1 MKWCCCSVAQMCP
14 TLWNPMDC
22 STPGLPVPHHLPKF
36 APVHV
41 HCIGDTIQPSHPLTP
56 SSPSALNL
64 SQHQG
69 LFQWVSCSL
78 SDDQNTGVSALA
90 SVLPMSIWDWFPSR
104 LTGLIL
110 LSKGLSGVFSSTIV
124 QRHQFFSTQ
133 LLYHPAITTMRD
145 HREDHSLNYPLKHVT
160 LGEHNPAPHSIPC
173 FTALLRQ
180 LATQMSSV
188 RTRRC
193 VCTGVITS
201 TRKDVS
207 PAQQPTSVGFLHL

>member
-1 MKWCCCSVAQMCP
+1 MIS
-14 TLWNPMDC
+14 
-22 STPGLPVPHHLPKF
+22 
-36 APVHV
+36 
-41 HCIGDTIQPSHPLTP
+41 
-56 SSPSALNL
+56 
-64 SQHQG
+64 
-69 LFQWVSCSL
+69 
-78 SDDQNTGVSALA
+78 
-90 SVLPMSIWDWFPSR
+90 
-104 LTGLIL
+104 L

-133 LLYHPAITTMRD
+133 LLYHPALTTIRD
-145 HREDHSLNYPLKHVT
+145 HQEDHSLNYALKHMT

-201 TRKDVS
+201 MRKDVS
-207 PAQQPTSVGFLHL
+207 PAQQPTSVGFLHLSPCTQSQPRTRPYTHPSLQPSTAGRQTLETRAVKKENIILPSNPHIQSHNKQLHFAVSGKSLFCFN

>member
-1 MKWCCCSVAQMCP
+1 MIS
-14 TLWNPMDC
+14 
-22 STPGLPVPHHLPKF
+22 
-36 APVHV
+36 
-41 HCIGDTIQPSHPLTP
+41 
-56 SSPSALNL
+56 
-64 SQHQG
+64 
-69 LFQWVSCSL
+69 
-78 SDDQNTGVSALA
+78 
-90 SVLPMSIWDWFPSR
+90 
-104 LTGLIL
+104 L

-145 HREDHSLNYPLKHVT
+145 HREDHSLNSPLKHVT

-207 PAQQPTSVGFLHL
+207 PVQQPTSVGFLHLSPRTQSQPRTRPYTSQSAAIHCRPADSRNTGSRERKHYTPLEPSHSVT